1 MGRMELLR
9 EWLRG
14 VVLGVA
20 QDPEHLLVFVGY
32 VVLIAILILGATS
45 TVFGWPYDLSGLCG
59 YGDAPDVGC
68 P

>member
-14 VVLGVA
+14 VVLGVT

-32 VVLIAILILGATS
+32 VVLVGILAFSFTS
-45 TVFGWPYDLSGLCG
+45 TVFGWPFDLTGVCG
-59 YGDAPDVGC
+59 YDDLPDPEC
-68 P
+68 R